1 MKGRSPQGGGET
13 SEGKKWRVVSPGGRA
28 RSSFLPATAETV
40 HEREQTRVSSYLL
53 ISPLFTQTGRCHFQ
67 SHALVWA
74 DHPPPSKTR
83 MTTITI
89 KVLVLSLPQ
98 GLFSPSAW
106 FLECVFC
113 CVLQCHDRFLSPPTP
128 MVFVAP
134 PPPLLWL
141 ITMTRHWPKDMYIE
155 LQALET
161 EIGCETKQTNK
172 KMGKAHLQS
181 QGHVYAL
188 PSPLKPPGGRRSPVS
203 LCRVCVCVCEYMV
216 HLSSSPT
223 FNWNSTRSG
232 CSVNY
237 TQTVCLRVSEVRLPR
252 I

>member
-1 MKGRSPQGGGET
+1 MTGSFSRRSGQELLPPRYRRNGT
-13 SEGKKWRVVSPGGRA
+13 LEGTNKSVIL
-28 RSSFLPATAETV
+28 RSHL
-40 HEREQTRVSSYLL
+40 
-53 ISPLFTQTGRCHFQ
+53 PLFTQTGRCHFQ
-67 SHALVWA
+67 SHAPVWA

-161 EIGCETKQTNK
+161 EIGCETKQTKK

-203 LCRVCVCVCEYMV
+203 LCRVCVCVC
-216 HLSSSPT
+216 
-223 FNWNSTRSG
+223 
-232 CSVNY
+232 VNTWY
-237 TQTVCLRVSEVRLPR
+237 TWAAAPPLTETAPGLAAQWTTPKLCVSACLRYDCLVFKLFLFCLFFFVHT

>member
-1 MKGRSPQGGGET
+1 MTGSFSRRSGQELLPPRYRRNGT
-13 SEGKKWRVVSPGGRA
+13 LEGTNKSVIL
-28 RSSFLPATAETV
+28 RSHL
-40 HEREQTRVSSYLL
+40 
-53 ISPLFTQTGRCHFQ
+53 PLFTQTGRCHFQ

-161 EIGCETKQTNK
+161 EIGCETKQTK
-172 KMGKAHLQS
+172 KKWGKHIYKAKDTSMHSLRLSSHQEGGGHLCLCAECLCVNTWYTWAAAPPLTETAPGLAAQWTTPKLC
-181 QGHVYAL
+181 VYA
-188 PSPLKPPGGRRSPVS
+188 
-203 LCRVCVCVCEYMV
+203 
-216 HLSSSPT
+216 
-223 FNWNSTRSG
+223 
-232 CSVNY
+232 
-237 TQTVCLRVSEVRLPR
+237 CLRYDCLVFKLFLFCLFFFVHT